1 MTDGSIKMKA
11 MRCAKMFLFQIVIM
25 ISFSGTVLG
34 QTAKMITYNIRYDNP
49 NDGENIWENRKN
61 KMAGLLNYYEPAF
74 LGIQE
79 GLLHQVEYL
88 DQSLPAF
95 DYIGVGRDDGKQK
108 GEFCAI
114 FYDARTYEVIL
125 DSTFWLSE
133 TPDTPSNGWD
143 ANLNRIVTYGL
154 FENLETK
161 ERIWV
166 MNTHFDH
173 RGKMARENSA
183 RLIANRIEQIN
194 KDKLPLVLMG
204 DFNATSDQ
212 KPIQILKAALSDG
225 LEISEKPF
233 YGPPGTSNG
242 FRQKEIVRRIDYLFS
257 ENVKVLSYSHIDDRR
272 DNNYHVSDHL
282 PVLMIIDLTPS
293 N

>member
-1 MTDGSIKMKA
+1 MTDGSNKIKTMS
-11 MRCAKMFLFQIVIM
+11 CAKMFLIQIVIL
-25 ISFSGTVLG
+25 ISFSSTILG
-34 QTAKMITYNIRYDNP
+34 QTASMITYNIRYDNP
-49 NDGENIWENRKN
+49 NDGENIWENRKT
-61 KMAGLLNYYEPAF
+61 KMAGLLNYYEPSF

-79 GLLHQVEYL
+79 GLLNQVEYL
-88 DQSLPAF
+88 DQSLLAY

-114 FYDARTYEVIL
+114 FYDTRTYKVIL

-133 TPDTPSNGWD
+133 TPGTPSNGWD

-183 RLIANRIEQIN
+183 RLISERIKIIN
-194 KDKLPLVLMG
+194 EDNLPLVLMG

-212 KPIQILKAALSDG
+212 KPIQILKANLSDA
-225 LEISEKPF
+225 LEISEKPL

-242 FRQKEIVRRIDYLFS
+242 FRQEEIVRRIDYLFTR
-257 ENVKVLSYSHIDDRR
+257 NVKVLSYSHIDDRR
-272 DNNYHVSDHL
+272 DNNYHVSDHM
-282 PVLMIIDLTPS
+282 PVLMIIDLTPA